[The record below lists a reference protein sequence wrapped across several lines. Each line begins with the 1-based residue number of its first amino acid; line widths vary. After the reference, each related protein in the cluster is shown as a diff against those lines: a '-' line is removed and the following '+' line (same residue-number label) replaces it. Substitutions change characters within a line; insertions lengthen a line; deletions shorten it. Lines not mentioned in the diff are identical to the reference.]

1 MRTKAKELPAIL
13 TIADTMAYLSC
24 SRQHVYDLLK
34 AGRIR
39 TYKIGR
45 RRYIDAGTS
54 TPIRSPTCSGG
65 NAMPNVN
72 RVVMLPADLYR
83 LTMQYAD
90 DNELTWNAAVR
101 ALVERGLRQTVEPC
115 GELS

>member
-1 MRTKAKELPAIL
+1 MGEEFSRLSADELAAFFIDLNPFDHRGRAVERRRTRVFGFRLRIPVLTKEDLTMRTKAKELPAIL

-45 RRYIDAGTS
+45 RRYIDADS
-54 TPIRSPTCSGG
+54 L
-65 NAMPNVN
+65 AH
-72 RVVMLPADLYR
+72 LF
-83 LTMQYAD
+83 
-90 DNELTWNAAVR
+90 
-101 ALVERGLRQTVEPC
+101 
-115 GELS
+115 LS

>member
-45 RRYIDAGTS
+45 RRYIDRFARPPVLEATRCR
-54 TPIRSPTCSGG
+54 T
-65 NAMPNVN
+65 
-72 RVVMLPADLYR
+72 
-83 LTMQYAD
+83 
-90 DNELTWNAAVR
+90 
-101 ALVERGLRQTVEPC
+101 
-115 GELS
+115 

>member
-1 MRTKAKELPAIL
+1 
-13 TIADTMAYLSC
+13 
-24 SRQHVYDLLK
+24 
-34 AGRIR
+34 
-39 TYKIGR
+39 
-45 RRYIDAGTS
+45 
-54 TPIRSPTCSGG
+54 
-65 NAMPNVN
+65 MPNVN

-90 DNELTWNAAVR
+90 ENELTWNAAVR

>member
-24 SRQHVYDLLK
+24 SRQHVYDLLRPVAYAPTK
-34 AGRIR
+34 S
-39 TYKIGR
+39 
-45 RRYIDAGTS
+45 DDVGTS

>member
-1 MRTKAKELPAIL
+1 
-13 TIADTMAYLSC
+13 
-24 SRQHVYDLLK
+24 
-34 AGRIR
+34 
-39 TYKIGR
+39 
-45 RRYIDAGTS
+45 
-54 TPIRSPTCSGG
+54 
-65 NAMPNVN
+65 MPNVN

-115 GELS
+115 GELSCPGTGYPRSFSRACGRG